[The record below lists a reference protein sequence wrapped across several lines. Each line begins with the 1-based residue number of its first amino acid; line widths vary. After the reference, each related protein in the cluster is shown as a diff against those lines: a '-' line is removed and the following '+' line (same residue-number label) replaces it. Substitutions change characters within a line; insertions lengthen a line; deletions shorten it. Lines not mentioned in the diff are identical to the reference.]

1 MNLKSRLSVV
11 VRNAFALAVLL
22 GGALSRGVYAQNSQ
36 TAQNRQIDPAILS
49 QLLDRLQSVEKRLAD
64 SEGALQRTPSELAAA
79 TARIRALESHGTPEP
94 ALAAAAPAPAGPQIA
109 DQPAAIHDHDA
120 MAGAGP
126 APKLTI
132 RGFGDVRFGK
142 EAYDRSGS
150 NFALGQMD
158 LYIASKLSDHT
169 SVLMETVFEAGQD
182 NGRGVDIERFLI
194 QQRINRYLKF
204 DAGRNHTA
212 VGYYNTAFH
221 HGSWFQT
228 ATARP
233 FLFAFEDEGGL
244 LPVHTIGLRASG
256 ELPGAGLGLQYTLEV
271 GNGRS
276 YQPGTVGVQNRFG
289 ASSGKSFNA
298 ALSASPDLLPGLQVG
313 ASAYH
318 ETLKWTGL
326 QSIDQQIYSGYAV
339 YDRGKIEFLNEAVL
353 MRHSQSGRTTTVP
366 GGYSQF
372 AYRLGSWSPYGRFE
386 YLNGNRHD
394 PVAQLVLQHP
404 GLRRQLSGGLRYDFN
419 EFAAFKMQYGRLI
432 QSSVPAAN
440 LAIAQLAFTF

>member
-1 MNLKSRLSVV
+1 MKFKSRPSIFV
-11 VRNAFALAVLL
+11 VRNCFALAVMLAA
-22 GGALSRGVYAQNSQ
+22 ALSCDADAQ
-36 TAQNRQIDPAILS
+36 TMDPAVLS
-49 QLLDRLQSVEKRLAD
+49 QLLDRLQAVEKRLMD
-64 SEGALQRTPSELAAA
+64 SEGALQKTTAELAEA
-79 TARIRALESHGTPEP
+79 TARIRALESRGITEP
-94 ALAAAAPAPAGPQIA
+94 SIPAAALPATPQE
-109 DQPAAIHDHDA
+109 AANLPSAVHDHDA

-142 EAYDRSGS
+142 EAYEKSGTS
-150 NFALGQMD
+150 FALGQMD

-169 SVLMETVFEAGQD
+169 SVLMETVFEAGRD
-182 NGRGVDIERFLI
+182 NGMSVDIERFLI
-194 QQRINRYLKF
+194 QQRVNRYLKF

-212 VGYYNTAFH
+212 IGYYNTAFH

-256 ELPGAGLGLQYTLEV
+256 ELPGQGLGLQYTLEL

-276 YQPGTVGVQNRFG
+276 YQPGTVGVQNRVG
-289 ASSGKSFNA
+289 ASSGKSFNI
-298 ALSASPDLLPGLQVG
+298 ALSTSPDTLPGLQIG
-313 ASAYH
+313 GSAYH

-326 QSIDQQIYSGYAV
+326 QSIDQQIYSGFAV
-339 YDRGKIEFLNEAVL
+339 YERGRVEFLNEAVL
-353 MRHSQSGRTTTVP
+353 MRHSQGGRTTTVP

-372 AYRLGSWSPYGRFE
+372 AYRLGAWSPYGRVE
-386 YLNGNRHD
+386 YINGNRSD

-404 GLRRQLSGGLRYDFN
+404 GLRRQFSGGLRFDFN
-419 EFAAFKMQYGRLI
+419 EFAAFKLQYGRLI
-432 QSSVPAAN
+432 QTSVPPAN
-440 LAIAQLAFTF
+440 LAMAQLAFTF